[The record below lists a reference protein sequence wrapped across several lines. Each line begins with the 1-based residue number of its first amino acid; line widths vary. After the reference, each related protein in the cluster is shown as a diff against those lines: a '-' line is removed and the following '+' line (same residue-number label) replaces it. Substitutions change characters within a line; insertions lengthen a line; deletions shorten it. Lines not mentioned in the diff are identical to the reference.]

1 MVQSGPNLITTVIN
15 MIYYLFFLFA
25 SFVATCDLLKTPIV
39 YKKIIATFIGILT
52 IIFAGIRWRT
62 GTDWEPY
69 LNIFSY
75 SDNFE
80 IFMSQGYETLF
91 LLVNFISKYIY
102 NSYTIYLFIIATIV
116 VVLKYSTFFKISRYP
131 LICILAS
138 MAFYSMDMFTVR
150 QGIAIAITIFSLRY
164 ITQNEQSKAKFIFCV
179 IVASGFHIT
188 ALVFIPAYLIFKM
201 KSSISR
207 IILITCIAAIISM
220 LFGAANIL
228 GLMISY
234 LPSFISMKI
243 TRYLAL
249 QDLNAFSEIP
259 SEVRRAIGYAKRIL
273 FVVVFAW
280 ATYGMRND
288 DEGRTIRGMFNLFAF
303 SSIMFM
309 LLDSVHP
316 VFSRLAMYYS
326 ASEIFLVSSV
336 LYRFRKNAGIFIIYS
351 VIVLYLISRLI
362 YGFNNHPD
370 LFYPY
375 ETIFQHSW
383 KEVY

>member
-1 MVQSGPNLITTVIN
+1 
-15 MIYYLFFLFA
+15 
-25 SFVATCDLLKTPIV
+25 
-39 YKKIIATFIGILT
+39 
-52 IIFAGIRWRT
+52 
-62 GTDWEPY
+62 
-69 LNIFSY
+69 
-75 SDNFE
+75 
-80 IFMSQGYETLF
+80 
-91 LLVNFISKYIY
+91 
-102 NSYTIYLFIIATIV
+102 
-116 VVLKYSTFFKISRYP
+116 
-131 LICILAS
+131 
-138 MAFYSMDMFTVR
+138 
-150 QGIAIAITIFSLRY
+150 
-164 ITQNEQSKAKFIFCV
+164 
-179 IVASGFHIT
+179 
-188 ALVFIPAYLIFKM
+188 
-201 KSSISR
+201 
-207 IILITCIAAIISM
+207 TCIAAIISM
-220 LFGAANIL
+220 LLGAANIL
-228 GLMISY
+228 GLMTSY